1 MSNLRFLSE
10 TNISSAVSSITLTD
24 LFTDDFDIYKL
35 VITAQAVSTAN
46 GANLRFVNSAGTV
59 VTNSSYDRAMYIGR
73 ANSTASQVANEN
85 GDKLQFFGGVYDPE
99 GGNMIYYIFNPT
111 NTSAHTLVMS
121 EGSSADGGNG
131 RVYQQKGV
139 LKELSSITGVN
150 FSFNDD
156 DVDVASIK
164 CYGVRVD

>member
-10 TNISSAVSSITLTD
+10 TNISSAVSSITLTN
-24 LFTDDFDIYKL
+24 LFTDDFDIYK
-35 VITAQAVSTAN
+35 VIITAEGVSVT

-73 ANSTASQVANEN
+73 ANAVASTTATEN
-85 GDKLQFFGGVYDPE
+85 SDKLQFFGGVYDPE

-121 EGSSADGGNG
+121 EGSSTDGGNG

-139 LKELSSITGVN
+139 LTELSSITGIN
-150 FSFNDD
+150 FVFNDD

>member
-46 GANLRFVNSAGTV
+46 GANLRFVNS
-59 VTNSSYDRAMYIGR
+59 SSYDRAMYIGR
-73 ANSTASQVANEN
+73 ANAVASTTATEN
-85 GDKLQFFGGVYDPE
+85 SDKLQFFGGVYDPE

-121 EGSSADGGNG
+121 EGSSTDGGNG

-150 FSFNDD
+150 FVFNDD